1 MLNKKCY
8 KYVKYVKYLK
18 YMSNIVQ
25 HSTTF
30 APPLETLHAPPG
42 GCAPQFKNPWYKG
55 FPYKVIKKRQA
66 IFIGTSFSYIQRMS
80 YY

>member
-42 GCAPQFKNPWYKG
+42 GRAPQFKNPWSRLI
-55 FPYKVIKKRQA
+55 VL
-66 IFIGTSFSYIQRMS
+66 
-80 YY
+80 

>member
-42 GCAPQFKNPWYKG
+42 GRAPQFKNPCAKLS
-55 FPYKVIKKRQA
+55 V
-66 IFIGTSFSYIQRMS
+66 
-80 YY
+80 

>member
-42 GCAPQFKNPWYKG
+42 GRAPQFKNPWFSVSKNNCFYFKTRNIWRQSSWREIV
-55 FPYKVIKKRQA
+55 FIK
-66 IFIGTSFSYIQRMS
+66 
-80 YY
+80 

>member
-42 GCAPQFKNPWYKG
+42 GRAPQFKNPCLILTFCAKLMHLS
-55 FPYKVIKKRQA
+55 KVQEVEETTN
-66 IFIGTSFSYIQRMS
+66 FHPVFLT
-80 YY
+80 

>member
-30 APPLETLHAPPG
+30 APPLETLHARPG
-42 GCAPQFKNPWYKG
+42 GARPQFKNPCSSAYKSMLR
-55 FPYKVIKKRQA
+55 KVNVKTVQKD
-66 IFIGTSFSYIQRMS
+66 FV
-80 YY
+80 

>member
-42 GCAPQFKNPWYKG
+42 GRAPQFKNPCSNV
-55 FPYKVIKKRQA
+55 FE
-66 IFIGTSFSYIQRMS
+66 FLLEHTF
-80 YY
+80 

>member
-42 GCAPQFKNPWYKG
+42 GRAPQFKNPCYR
-55 FPYKVIKKRQA
+55 VSKR
-66 IFIGTSFSYIQRMS
+66 
-80 YY
+80 

>member
-42 GCAPQFKNPWYKG
+42 GRAPQFKNPCSKHWQNTLCDLSHTQNKAS
-55 FPYKVIKKRQA
+55 IKKTDNFNQK
-66 IFIGTSFSYIQRMS
+66 
-80 YY
+80 

>member
-42 GCAPQFKNPWYKG
+42 GRAPQFKNPWIRGYLKY
-55 FPYKVIKKRQA
+55 FK
-66 IFIGTSFSYIQRMS
+66 T
-80 YY
+80 

>member
-42 GCAPQFKNPWYKG
+42 GRAPQFKNPWFKAL
-55 FPYKVIKKRQA
+55 I
-66 IFIGTSFSYIQRMS
+66 IQQINVA
-80 YY
+80 